1 MPSWNLKRAFE
12 THQDQ
17 RGFLSW
23 EKEEKGEQDEVP
35 GENSRGSRGDPFVEL
50 EADLPVEEPPRRQ
63 VARGKKKDKRRG
75 KKKEKKKKDEEESE
89 GEEEEKKEEDGAT
102 IVMTRRG
109 RIVKKPVRF
118 KP

>member
-1 MPSWNLKRAFE
+1 M
-12 THQDQ
+12 
-17 RGFLSW
+17 RGYLSW
-23 EKEEKGEQDEVP
+23 EKEEKRKQNEVP
-35 GENSRGSRGDPFVEL
+35 GENSGGSRGDPFVEL
-50 EADLPVEEPPRRQ
+50 EADLPAGEPPKKRS
-63 VARGKKKDKRRG
+63 VKGKKKEKRKG
-75 KKKEKKKKDEEESE
+75 KKKEKKKRNEEESE